1 VTIITAVA
9 STPSPLWF
17 ATRGAGVVT
26 LVLLTATVVLGVST
40 SLRVEGRR
48 TPRFFTAILHRNLS
62 LFAVVLLA
70 VHIATSVLDPF
81 AGIGVRD
88 ALIPFTG
95 SYRPTWLG
103 LGVLAAQLLAAVTVT
118 SLARGRIGGRAWR
131 LVHWTAYASWPLAVV
146 HGLGTGSDTS
156 AAWMIGLTAAC
167 AAAVLLAIAERLARG
182 AWRTI
187 PVRLAAAGVTVAVV
201 LAVCGWAARGPL
213 QPGWAAKAGTPSAIL
228 AGSAKA
234 AGQPAHRGPGG
245 FADGLVGSMVQT
257 SAGAE
262 IALRDIVDPSLTLN
276 VMPPDSRQTQP
287 VVTVERAGRVVCV
300 SPARVGTT
308 IYAVCGKTRLVIEL
322 FGTTARPAGELIT
335 TGPLG

>member
-1 VTIITAVA
+1 MAFLASVA

-48 TPRFFTAILHRNLS
+48 TPRFVTATLHRNLS
-62 LFAVVLLA
+62 LFTIVLLT

-81 AGIGVRD
+81 AGIRARD
-88 ALIPFTG
+88 AVIPFAGT
-95 SYRPTWLG
+95 YRPTWLG
-103 LGVLAAQLLAAVTVT
+103 LGVLAAELLAAVAVT

-146 HGLGTGSDTS
+146 HGLGTGSDAQ
-156 AAWMIGLTAAC
+156 AAWMVGITAAC
-167 AAAVLLAIAERLARG
+167 AAAVVLAVAERLVRG

-187 PVRLAAAGVTVAVV
+187 PLRLLAAAATAAVV
-201 LAVCGWAARGPL
+201 VVVCGWAARGPL
-213 QPGWAAKAGTPSAIL
+213 QPGWAAAAGTPATIL
-228 AGSAKA
+228 KGPSTPS
-234 AGQPAHRGPGG
+234 GHRAHPGPGG
-245 FADGLVGSMVQT
+245 FADGLVGSMVKT
-257 SAGAE
+257 SSGTE
-262 IALRDIVDPSLTLN
+262 IGLRDVVDPTLTLS
-276 VMPPDSRQTQP
+276 VMPPDSTQTQP
-287 VVTVERAGRVVCV
+287 VVTVERTGHVVCV

-308 IYAVCGKTRLVIEL
+308 IYAVCGTTRLVIEL
-322 FGTTARPAGELIT
+322 FGTTTRPSGELIT

>member
-1 VTIITAVA
+1 MIAVVA

-40 SLRVEGRR
+40 SLRFEGRR
-48 TPRFFTAILHRNLS
+48 TPRFFTATLHRNLS
-62 LFAVVLLA
+62 LFTIVLLA

-81 AGIGVRD
+81 AGIGARD
-88 ALIPFTG
+88 AVIPFAG

-103 LGVLAAQLLAAVTVT
+103 LGVLSAELLAAVTVT

-131 LVHWTAYASWPLAVV
+131 LVHWAAYASWPLAVV
-146 HGLGTGSDTS
+146 HGMGTGSDAS
-156 AAWMIGLTAAC
+156 AAWMVGLTAAC
-167 AAAVLLAIAERLARG
+167 AAAVALAIAERLVRG

-187 PVRLAAAGVTVAVV
+187 PVRLVAAATTIAVV

-213 QPGWAAKAGTPSAIL
+213 QPGWAARAGTPAAIL
-228 AGSAKA
+228 NGSAKA
-234 AGQPAHRGPGG
+234 ARLPVHRGPGG
-245 FADGLVGSMVQT
+245 FADALVGSMVQT

-262 IALRDIVDPSLTLN
+262 IGLRDVVDPSLTLS
-276 VMPPDSRQTQP
+276 VMPPDSTQTQP
-287 VVTVERAGRVVCV
+287 VVTVERTGRVVCV

-308 IYAVCGKTRLVIEL
+308 IYTVCGGTRLVIEL
-322 FGTTARPAGELIT
+322 FGTTARPTGELIT